1 MRSFEPPAA
10 KIVDVN
16 TPQLSAAEANPPS
29 RFASPLLPIFLI
41 VVVDIL
47 GFTIILPL
55 LPFYAE
61 RLGAT
66 PTVVGM
72 LVAVFAICQLISGPI
87 LGQLSDRFGRRPVL
101 LVSQAGTLAGFLM
114 MVFANQ
120 LWMVFVA
127 RAIDGATA
135 GNLTTAQAYISD
147 VTKPEERAR
156 SFALI
161 GVAFGFGF
169 LVGPGITGFLA
180 HYSFQAPLWAASIL
194 SFASILGTFFLL
206 PRKEPVHQHAEDGDA
221 GPGGKR
227 LSLISWG
234 EYVKYFRLP
243 RISRL
248 LFQWSFFSLS
258 FATFIAGFALFAERR
273 YQWHGHAVGAREVGY
288 IFAFSGFISIV
299 MQGGLVGRMVK
310 WFGERRMVEIGFLG
324 SLLGYAAVGFTY
336 SIWQLLFVTGLTAI
350 VAAGLRP
357 ALTSLIT
364 KEAGRREQ
372 GVIIGLTQSLTS
384 IAQITAPPLAGFL
397 IGRQWL
403 TSWAVWA
410 GVLAGLALLFESRS
424 SPPNETA

>member
-1 MRSFEPPAA
+1 
-10 KIVDVN
+10 VN
-16 TPQLSAAEANPPS
+16 TPQPTAAEAQPASP
-29 RFASPLLPIFLI
+29 FASPLLPIFLI

-66 PTVVGM
+66 PTLVGT
-72 LVAVFAICQLISGPI
+72 LVATYAVCQLISGPI

-101 LVSQAGTLAGFLM
+101 LISQAGTLAGFIM
-114 MVFANQ
+114 MALANT
-120 LWMVFVA
+120 LWMVFLA

-156 SFALI
+156 SFAII

-169 LVGPGITGFLA
+169 LVGPGISGYLSHFS
-180 HYSFQAPLWAASIL
+180 YQAPLWAAAAMSLTSIV
-194 SFASILGTFFLL
+194 FTFFLL
-206 PRKEPVHQHAEDGDA
+206 PREEPVHQRASDDQP

-234 EYVKYFRLP
+234 QYGQYFRIP
-243 RISRL
+243 QISRL
-248 LFQWSFFSLS
+248 LGQWAFFSLS
-258 FATFIAGFALFAERR
+258 FSTFISGFALFAERR

-288 IFAFSGFISIV
+288 IFAFNGFIGII
-299 MQGGLVGRMVK
+299 MQGGLVGRLVK
-310 WFGERRMVEIGFLG
+310 WLGERRLVTIGFLG
-324 SLLGYAAVGFTY
+324 SLFGYAAMGFTY
-336 SIWQLLFVTGLTAI
+336 TIWQLLVVMTLTAI
-350 VAAGLRP
+350 VGAGLRP

-364 KEAGRREQ
+364 KQADRRQQ

-384 IAQITAPPLAGFL
+384 VAQIAAPPLAGFI
-397 IGRQWL
+397 IGREWL
-403 TSWAVWA
+403 TAWAIWG
-410 GVLAGLALLFESRS
+410 GVLAGFALFFESRHT
-424 SPPNETA
+424 PGE

>member
-1 MRSFEPPAA
+1 M
-10 KIVDVN
+10 N
-16 TPQLSAAEANPPS
+16 TPQPAAAEAQPASP
-29 RFASPLLPIFLI
+29 FASPLLPIFLI

-66 PTVVGM
+66 PTLVGT
-72 LVAVFAICQLISGPI
+72 LVATYAVCQLISGPI

-101 LVSQAGTLAGFLM
+101 LISQAGTLAGFIM
-114 MVFANQ
+114 MAFANT
-120 LWMVFVA
+120 LWMVFLA

-156 SFALI
+156 SFAII

-169 LVGPGITGFLA
+169 LVGPGISGYLSHFS
-180 HYSFQAPLWAASIL
+180 YQAPLWAASAM
-194 SFASILGTFFLL
+194 SFTSIVFTFFLL
-206 PRKEPVHQHAEDGDA
+206 PRKEPVHQHASDDQA

-234 EYVKYFRLP
+234 QYGQYFRIP
-243 RISRL
+243 QISRL
-248 LFQWSFFSLS
+248 LWQWAFFSLS
-258 FATFIAGFALFAERR
+258 FSTFISGFALFAERR

-288 IFAFSGFISIV
+288 IFAFNGFIGII
-299 MQGGLVGRMVK
+299 MQGGLVGRLVK
-310 WFGERRMVEIGFLG
+310 WLGERRLVTIGFLG
-324 SLLGYAAVGFTY
+324 SLFGYAAMGFTY
-336 SIWQLLFVTGLTAI
+336 TIGQLLFVMTLTAI
-350 VAAGLRP
+350 VGAGLRP

-364 KEAGRREQ
+364 KQADRRQQ

-384 IAQITAPPLAGFL
+384 VAQIAAPPLAGFI
-397 IGRQWL
+397 IGREWL
-403 TSWAVWA
+403 TTWAIWG
-410 GVLAGLALLFESRS
+410 GVLAGLALFFDSR
-424 SPPNETA
+424 PTHVE